1 MLTHSNTKVLITLMV
16 QLFYAW
22 RIQVLTRNWLLV
34 IGVTAVSVTSAGML
48 ISPSRFATSDQL
60 SVFGFVVVWETTVK
74 VPEYIRITEIKVS
87 GYLELERFE

>member
-1 MLTHSNTKVLITLMV
+1 MLTHPNIKVLITLMV

-48 ISPSRFATSDQL
+48 IIPSHFTTSDQL

-87 GYLELERFE
+87 EYLELERFE